1 MNITQNQTGSES
13 PINEAQ
19 CVYIRQEEYDSLLT
33 IAHQYV
39 CLRQSLTDRGV
50 DDTTLDSLCV
60 PPAESSPACTHDQ
73 PDPSTSTSFVLNANA
88 SYQKRSGA
96 TMELRNEK
104 QGLHKKENRHSN
116 ISDRPSTKPD
126 ALRIS
131 TSHQQPLGD
140 LQKNSRQRETSRWLD
155 CSAQRSVQLLNLT
168 PGVTYGDVSAV
179 VRGGPLLEIFL
190 RPKENSATVSFV
202 QEADAVAFLEH
213 SRMYGLYIKDR
224 KIHTRWSDHQYVVK
238 GQVVYH
244 VTRGASRNFII
255 RKRDPNLTTQDIRD
269 DLEHIHNLHVI
280 GIEMDKDNCFVST
293 SAIHAAIFA
302 RNCLQSRLEYKN
314 SRIEWV
320 ADECA
325 QPLESL
331 SYQTP
336 APALAPA
343 STPTPEAKSE
353 TLPSRKNLMGNRFRV
368 LNLSD
373 TDGSNGDDSSDDTL

>member
-1 MNITQNQTGSES
+1 MDVWLGSEP

-50 DDTTLDSLCV
+50 DDATLNSLCV
-60 PPAESSPACTHDQ
+60 PPPAQSSLACTHEQ
-73 PDPSTSTSFVLNANA
+73 PGPSTSDPFVLNANA
-88 SYQKRSGA
+88 SPYQKSPGT
-96 TMELRNEK
+96 TMEFRNEK
-104 QGLHKKENRHSN
+104 QGLHKNENRHSN
-116 ISDRPSTKPD
+116 ISARPSTKPG
-126 ALRIS
+126 ALGV
-131 TSHQQPLGD
+131 TMNHQPLGH
-140 LQKNSRQRETSRWLD
+140 LQKNNRRSESNRWLER
-155 CSAQRSVQLLNLT
+155 SAQRSVQLLNLT
-168 PGVTYGDVSAV
+168 PGVTYEDVSAV

-213 SRMYGLYIKDR
+213 SRTYGLYIKGR

-244 VTRGASRNFII
+244 VTRGASRNFVV
-255 RKRDPNLTTQDIRD
+255 RKRDPNLTARSIRD

-280 GIEMDKDNCFVST
+280 SIEMDKDNCFVST

-302 RNCLQSRLEYKN
+302 RNCLQSRLEFKN

-325 QPLESL
+325 QPLESV
-331 SYQTP
+331 S
-336 APALAPA
+336 
-343 STPTPEAKSE
+343 SE
-353 TLPSRKNLMGNRFRV
+353 TLVPALVPGSTPSAEAKPVPSRKNLMGNRFQV
-368 LNLSD
+368 LDLSD
-373 TDGSNGDDSSDDTL
+373 TDGSNGDDSSDDAF

>member
-1 MNITQNQTGSES
+1 MDGSEP

-50 DDTTLDSLCV
+50 DDATLNSLCV
-60 PPAESSPACTHDQ
+60 PPPAQSSLACTHEQ
-73 PDPSTSTSFVLNANA
+73 PGPSTSASFVLNANA
-88 SYQKRSGA
+88 SPYQKSSGTA
-96 TMELRNEK
+96 IEFHNEK
-104 QGLHKKENRHSN
+104 QGLHKNENRHSN
-116 ISDRPSTKPD
+116 ISARPPTKPG
-126 ALRIS
+126 APGV
-131 TSHQQPLGD
+131 TMNHQPLGD
-140 LQKNSRQRETSRWLD
+140 LQKNNRQSESNRWLER
-155 CSAQRSVQLLNLT
+155 SAQRSVQLLNLT
-168 PGVTYGDVSAV
+168 PGVTYEDVSAV

-213 SRMYGLYIKDR
+213 SRTYGLYIKGR

-244 VTRGASRNFII
+244 VTRGASRNFVI
-255 RKRDPNLTTQDIRD
+255 RKRDPNLTARSIRD

-280 GIEMDKDNCFVST
+280 SIEMDKDNCFVST

-302 RNCLQSRLEYKN
+302 RNCLQSRLEFKN

-325 QPLESL
+325 QPLESVSSETL
-331 SYQTP
+331 
-336 APALAPA
+336 APALVPG
-343 STPTPEAKSE
+343 STPTAEVKPV
-353 TLPSRKNLMGNRFRV
+353 PSRKNLMGNRFRV
-368 LNLSD
+368 LDISD
-373 TDGSNGDDSSDDTL
+373 TDGSNDDESSDDAF

>member
-1 MNITQNQTGSES
+1 MMKVPHT
-13 PINEAQ
+13 
-19 CVYIRQEEYDSLLT
+19 CL
-33 IAHQYV
+33 V

-50 DDTTLDSLCV
+50 DDATLNSLCV
-60 PPAESSPACTHDQ
+60 PPAQSSPAYTHDQ
-73 PDPSTSTSFVLNANA
+73 PGPSTPTSFVLNANA
-88 SYQKRSGA
+88 SPYQKRSSA
-96 TMELRNEK
+96 TLELRNET
-104 QGLHKKENRHSN
+104 QGLHKNENRHSN
-116 ISDRPSTKPD
+116 ISARPSTKPG
-126 ALRIS
+126 ALGVS
-131 TSHQQPLGD
+131 MNHQPL
-140 LQKNSRQRETSRWLD
+140 
-155 CSAQRSVQLLNLT
+155 
-168 PGVTYGDVSAV
+168 V

-213 SRMYGLYIKDR
+213 SRTHGLYIKDR

-244 VTRGASRNFII
+244 VTRGASRNFVI
-255 RKRDPNLTTQDIRD
+255 RKRDPNLTTRSIRD

-280 GIEMDKDNCFVST
+280 DIQMDKDNCLVST

-325 QPLESL
+325 QPLGSL
-331 SYQTP
+331 SSETP
-336 APALAPA
+336 APTLAPA

-353 TLPSRKNLMGNRFRV
+353 SRSASTIRSRKNLMGNRFRA
-368 LNLSD
+368 LELSD